1 MNISIE
7 DAIDLHRCIEY
18 MRDIN
23 PVNSRL
29 FSCNFG
35 VIDIKFIKDF
45 QSLEIWKV
53 YIDDHE
59 SLKAKEKLQEYF
71 DE

>member
-1 MNISIE
+1 
-7 DAIDLHRCIEY
+7 

-35 VIDIKFIKDF
+35 VIDIKFIKDS
-45 QSLEIWKV
+45 QGMEIWKV
-53 YIDDHE
+53 FIDDHE